1 MSEKPVPITQQ
12 GKNYATLFWRLMQ
25 SYYRQETGSFWLV
38 QVLMGASVLLGLVW
52 LLGIIAGVNHLND
65 AGYLQQYGVP
75 VLADL
80 FNLSVPLWLS
90 LLSLAG
96 IASALLMYASF
107 EVGVR
112 SAIRYQK
119 YLIARSLQTVNADT
133 EFRWVHAFPGSPRSQ
148 LNRII
153 KLGVQLTGLV
163 ARRISRVFIPFLTF
177 IVAFVALIRL
187 DGQLLF
193 YILPLAL
200 AYVVVLYFIN
210 RHAARI
216 QVQLV
221 EMMPPVQSK
230 LTQLIDLTLSQG
242 KKKQPQ
248 DFDSDIE
255 DTQYHQFS
263 NLRYQRRLA
272 EVHVS
277 WLNTLFLV
285 LASAVLVL
293 VFKYVKAEASIDW
306 LNLILFLVALRYAA
320 SGLQQLSAATVGF
333 SRFLPETEKVMRL
346 LHLPAAPAQ
355 PEHVEGTIFCLM
367 SDNRVEHFE
376 LSYLMNLYPGHDAV
390 LLEDLIESDQGTVQ
404 QHLKKTRNAMV
415 VSNRARQF
423 VNRVKQHQELIS
435 AVLLCDGGKRQCITD
450 VQHFL
455 DTFDVD
461 GFSRDAQLDDLDIE
475 TG

>member
-12 GKNYATLFWRLMQ
+12 GKNYATLFWRLML
-25 SYYRQETGSFWLV
+25 SYYRCETGSFWLI
-38 QVLMGASVLLGLVW
+38 QFLMGASVLLGLIW
-52 LLGIIAGVNHLND
+52 LLGIIAGVNHLHD
-65 AGYLQQYGVP
+65 ANYLQQYGVT
-75 VLADL
+75 VLADF
-80 FNLSVPLWLS
+80 FNQPVPVWLS

-96 IASALLMYASF
+96 IASALLLYASF

-119 YLIARSLQTVNADT
+119 HLIARSLNIVSEDKD
-133 EFRWVHAFPGSPRSQ
+133 FLWVQAFPGSPRSQ

-163 ARRISRVFIPFLTF
+163 ARRISRVFIPLITF
-177 IVAFVALIRL
+177 IIAFVALIKL

-193 YILPLAL
+193 YILPLTV
-200 AYVVVLYFIN
+200 AYIVVLYFIN

-216 QVQLV
+216 QVKLA
-221 EMMPPVQSK
+221 ELMGPVQNK
-230 LTQLIDLTLSQG
+230 LTHLIDSTLRQDTN
-242 KKKQPQ
+242 KKPQ
-248 DFDSDIE
+248 NYLQDIE
-255 DTQYHQFS
+255 ATQYHEFA

-293 VFKYVKAEASIDW
+293 VFKYVKAEASINW

-346 LHLPAAPAQ
+346 LHLPAAKVQ
-355 PEHVEGTIFCLM
+355 PQQIQGTIFCLM
-367 SDNRVEHFE
+367 ADNRVEQFE
-376 LSYLMNLYPGHDAV
+376 LSYLMNLYPEHEAV
-390 LLEDLIESDQGTVQ
+390 VLDDLIESDQRTVQ
-404 QHLKKTRNAMV
+404 HYLKKTENALV
-415 VSNRARQF
+415 VSNRPRQF
-423 VNRVKQHQELIS
+423 INRVKQHQESIA
-435 AVLLCDGGKRQCITD
+435 AVLLCNGGERQCVTD
-450 VQHFL
+450 VQQFL
-455 DTFDVD
+455 DTFDPD
-461 GFSRDAQLDDLDIE
+461 GFSRAAQMDDLDIE
-475 TG
+475 T